1 MEFYEVLEKRCSIR
15 KFTEKSVE
23 KEKISKILNAILSAP
38 SAGNLQSYQVYIAI
52 SQEIKDGL
60 MVAAMDQGSISSAS
74 VVLVFCANQ
83 DVAGLKYGERG
94 EELYSTQDAT
104 IAAAYSQLAIT
115 NEGLSSVWIGAF
127 DPLEV
132 SRLINADS
140 KQLPIAMIPFGYA
153 AEEPRE
159 RRRRTDLFSE
169 V

>member
-1 MEFYEVLEKRCSIR
+1 SIR
-15 KFTEKSVE
+15 KFTDKPVE
-23 KEKISKILNAILSAP
+23 KEKISNILKAILSSP
-38 SAGNLQSYQVYIAI
+38 SAGNLQSYKVHIVM
-52 SQEIKDGL
+52 SQEVKDGL
-60 MVAAMDQGSISSAS
+60 MAAAMDQESISSAA
-74 VVLVFCANQ
+74 VVFVFCADQ
-83 DVAGLKYGERG
+83 DVAGSKYGERG

-115 NEGLSSVWIGAF
+115 NEGLSSVWVGAF

-132 SRLINADS
+132 SRLIDADS
-140 KQLPIAMIPFGYA
+140 KQLPVAMIPFGYA